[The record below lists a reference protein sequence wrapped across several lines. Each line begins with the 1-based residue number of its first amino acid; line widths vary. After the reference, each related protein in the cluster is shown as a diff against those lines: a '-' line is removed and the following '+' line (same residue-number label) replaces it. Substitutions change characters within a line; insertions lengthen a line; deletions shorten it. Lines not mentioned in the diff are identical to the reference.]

1 MVEEGQES
9 LIDTLVNKVSY
20 AHVEIFFFLVMFLF
34 VLFDFYFPIDDNFLS
49 QENDKLRMIF

>member
-9 LIDTLVNKVSY
+9 LTDTLVNKVLY
-20 AHVEIFFFLVMFLF
+20 ARVEIFFFVMFLF

>member
-20 AHVEIFFFLVMFLF
+20 AHVEIFFFGNVF
-34 VLFDFYFPIDDNFLS
+34 VCFV
-49 QENDKLRMIF
+49 

>member
-49 QENDKLRMIF
+49 QENK

>member
-49 QENDKLRMIF
+49 KENDKLRMIF

>member
-9 LIDTLVNKVSY
+9 LTDTLVNKVLY
-20 AHVEIFFFLVMFLF
+20 ARIEILFLMFLL
-34 VLFDFYFPIDDNFLS
+34 VLFDFYFPIDNTFLS

>member
-20 AHVEIFFFLVMFLF
+20 AHVEIFFFFGNVF
-34 VLFDFYFPIDDNFLS
+34 VCFV
-49 QENDKLRMIF
+49 

>member
-9 LIDTLVNKVSY
+9 LTDTLVNKVLY
-20 AHVEIFFFLVMFLF
+20 ARVEIFFFVMFLF

-49 QENDKLRMIF
+49 QENDNLRMIF